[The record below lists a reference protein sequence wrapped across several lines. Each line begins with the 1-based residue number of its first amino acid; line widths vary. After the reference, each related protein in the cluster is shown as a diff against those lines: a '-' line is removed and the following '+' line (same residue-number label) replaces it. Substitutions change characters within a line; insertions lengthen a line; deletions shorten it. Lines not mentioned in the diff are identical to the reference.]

1 MFRVPG
7 SIIRHGI
14 QVMLI
19 PLEECVSEA
28 MVEGLGTTFEL
39 GPAYCCPEVW
49 KCCSLAAAHTHTQ
62 IATRTNGTV
71 QVPSVHVTKQFFL
84 HYESRP
90 GNVYPHQ
97 RVNDQ
102 NLISVSEK
110 MVLKYIH
117 V

>member
-7 SIIRHGI
+7 GIIRHGI

-28 MVEGLGTTFEL
+28 MVEGLGMTFEL

-49 KCCSLAAAHTHTQ
+49 KCCSLAAAHTHTK

-71 QVPSVHVTKQFFL
+71 QV
-84 HYESRP
+84 
-90 GNVYPHQ
+90 VY
-97 RVNDQ
+97 
-102 NLISVSEK
+102 
-110 MVLKYIH
+110 M
-117 V
+117 

>member
-7 SIIRHGI
+7 GIICHGI

-19 PLEECVSEA
+19 PLEECVLEA
-28 MVEGLGTTFEL
+28 MVEGLGMTFEL
-39 GPAYCCPEVW
+39 GPAKVW
-49 KCCSLAAAHTHTQ
+49 KCCSLAAAHTHTH
-62 IATRTNGTV
+62 TNSNTYKRYSAS
-71 QVPSVHVTKQFFL
+71 SVHVTKRFFL

-90 GNVYPHQ
+90 GNVYTAS
-97 RVNDQ
+97 RCERQ